1 MTANKNVNILLTT
14 VGRRSYMVD
23 YFKKALDGAG
33 EVHAANGTAQ
43 SPAFRVAD
51 KSVVTPLIYDGNY
64 IPFLLSYCKGNRID
78 AIISLFD
85 VDIPV
90 LSKHK
95 AEFAAIGTTVITA
108 DPWVTEI
115 CNDKWKTYQFLLE
128 NGFAAP
134 KTYLTPEAALA
145 DISDGNLSFPLFVK
159 PRWGMGSIAVFE
171 AENETELRVFYEKT
185 KRTIGRTYLKYES
198 GANIDASVVI
208 QEKLCGTEHGMDIM
222 NDLEGNPCSV
232 IVKRKLAMRAGETD
246 SAVTVDEP
254 EIKAL
259 GERLAAIFRHPGNVD
274 VDVFKTERGAY
285 ILEMNARFGGGYPFS
300 HMAGANLPQ
309 AIVCWLRGEKADDA
323 LLQAKTG
330 VTAQKDMQL
339 VYLD

>member
-1 MTANKNVNILLTT
+1 MKKPVNILLTT
-14 VGRRSYMVD
+14 VGRRSYMVE

-51 KSVVTPLIYDGNY
+51 KSVVTPLIHDDNY
-64 IPFLLSYCKGNRID
+64 IPFLLSYCQENKIN
-78 AIISLFD
+78 AVISLFD

-95 AEFAAIGTTVITA
+95 ADFAAIGTRVITA

-115 CNDKWKTYQFLLE
+115 CNDKWKTYQFLCE

-134 KTYLTPEAALA
+134 KTYLTPDAALA
-145 DISDGNLSFPLFVK
+145 DIAAGKLSYPLFVK

-171 AENETELRVFYEKT
+171 AENETELRVFFEKT
-185 KRTIGRTYLKYES
+185 KRTIGKTYLKYES
-198 GANIDASVVI
+198 NANIDESVVI
-208 QEKLCGTEHGMDIM
+208 QEKLCGTEHGMDII
-222 NDLEGNPCSV
+222 NDLDGNPQSV
-232 IVKRKLAMRAGETD
+232 IVKQKLAMRAGETD

-274 VDVFKTERGAY
+274 VDVFKTEHGAY

-300 HMAGANLPQ
+300 HMAGADLPQ
-309 AIVCWLRGEKADDA
+309 AIVNWLRGIDVSAD
-323 LLQAKTG
+323 LLSAKTG
-330 VTAQKDMQL
+330 ITAQKDMHL

>member
-1 MTANKNVNILLTT
+1 MKQPVNILLTT
-14 VGRRSYMVD
+14 VGRRSYMVE

-51 KSVVTPLIYDGNY
+51 KCVVTPLIYDDNY
-64 IPFLLSYCKGNRID
+64 IPFLLSYCQENKID
-78 AIISLFD
+78 AVISLFD

-95 AEFAAIGTTVITA
+95 KDFAAIGTRVITA

-115 CNDKWKTYQFLLE
+115 CNDKWKTYQFLCE

-134 KTYLTPEAALA
+134 KTYLTPDAALA
-145 DISDGNLSFPLFVK
+145 DIAAGKLTYPLFVK

-171 AENETELRVFYEKT
+171 AENETELRVFFEKT
-185 KRTIGRTYLKYES
+185 KRTICKTYLKYES
-198 GANIDASVVI
+198 NANIDESAVI

-222 NDLEGNPCSV
+222 NDLSGNPRSV

-246 SAVTVDEP
+246 SAMTVDEP

-274 VDVFKTERGAY
+274 VDVFKTEHGAY

-300 HMAGANLPQ
+300 HMAGADLPQ
-309 AIVCWLRGEKADDA
+309 AIVNWLRGEDVSAD
-323 LLQAKTG
+323 LLSAKTG
-330 VTAQKDMQL
+330 ITAQKDMHL

>member
-1 MTANKNVNILLTT
+1 MKKPVNILLTT
-14 VGRRSYMVD
+14 VGRRSYMVE

-51 KSVVTPLIYDGNY
+51 KSVVTPLIYDENY
-64 IPFLLSYCKGNRID
+64 IPFLLSYCKENKID
-78 AIISLFD
+78 AVISLFD

-95 AEFAAIGTTVITA
+95 ADFAAIGTRVITA
-108 DPWVTEI
+108 DPWVTEV
-115 CNDKWKTYQFLLE
+115 CNDKWKTYRFLLE

-145 DISDGNLSFPLFVK
+145 DIAAGRLDYPLFVK

-171 AENETELRVFYEKT
+171 AENETELQVFFEKT
-185 KRTIGRTYLKYES
+185 KRTIGKTYLKYES
-198 GANIDASVVI
+198 NANIDESVVI
-208 QEKLCGTEHGMDIM
+208 QEKLCGTEHGMDII
-222 NDLEGNPCSV
+222 NDLEGNPRNV
-232 IVKRKLAMRAGETD
+232 IVKQKLAMRAGETD

-259 GERLAAIFRHPGNVD
+259 GQRLAELFRHPGNVD
-274 VDVFKTERGAY
+274 VDVFKTENCPY
-285 ILEMNARFGGGYPFS
+285 ILEINARFGGGYPFS
-300 HMAGANLPQ
+300 HMAGADLPQ
-309 AIVCWLRGEKADDA
+309 AIVNWLRGEEAPEA
-323 LLQAKTG
+323 LLSAKTG
-330 VTAQKDMQL
+330 ITAQKDMHL

>member
-1 MTANKNVNILLTT
+1 MKKPVNILLTT
-14 VGRRSYMVD
+14 VGRRSYMVE

-51 KSVVTPLIYDGNY
+51 KSVVTPLIYDDNY
-64 IPFLLSYCKGNRID
+64 IPFLLSYCKENKID
-78 AIISLFD
+78 AVISLFD

-95 AEFAAIGTTVITA
+95 ADFAAIGATVITA

-115 CNDKWKTYQFLLE
+115 CNDKWKTYQFLCE
-128 NGFAAP
+128 NSFAAP
-134 KTYLTPEAALA
+134 KTYLTPDTAIA
-145 DISDGNLSFPLFVK
+145 DIAAGKLSYPLFVK

-171 AENETELRVFYEKT
+171 AENETELRVFFEKT
-185 KRTIGRTYLKYES
+185 KRTIGKTYLKYES
-198 GANIDASVVI
+198 DADMEQCVVI
-208 QEKLCGTEHGMDIM
+208 QEKLCGTEHGMDII
-222 NDLEGNPCSV
+222 NDLDGNLCNV
-232 IVKRKLAMRAGETD
+232 IVKQKLAMRAGETD

-259 GERLAAIFRHPGNVD
+259 GEQLAAIFRHPGNVD
-274 VDVFKTERGAY
+274 VDVFKTEHGAY

-300 HMAGANLPQ
+300 HMAGADLPQ
-309 AIVCWLRGEKADDA
+309 AIVNWLRGEEVSAD
-323 LLQAKTG
+323 LLSAKTG
-330 VTAQKDMQL
+330 ITAQKDMHL

>member
-1 MTANKNVNILLTT
+1 MKQPVNILLTT
-14 VGRRSYMVD
+14 VGRRSYMVE

-51 KSVVTPLIYDGNY
+51 KCVVTPLIYDDNY
-64 IPFLLSYCKGNRID
+64 IPFLLSYCQENKID
-78 AIISLFD
+78 AVISLFD

-95 AEFAAIGTTVITA
+95 KDFAAIGTRVITA

-134 KTYLTPEAALA
+134 KTYLTPDAALA
-145 DISDGNLSFPLFVK
+145 DIAAGKLTYPLFVK

-171 AENETELRVFYEKT
+171 AENETELRVFFEKT
-185 KRTIGRTYLKYES
+185 KRTIGKTYLKYES
-198 GANIDASVVI
+198 NANIDESVVI

-222 NDLEGNPCSV
+222 NDLSGNPRSV

-246 SAVTVDEP
+246 SAMTVDEP

-274 VDVFKTERGAY
+274 VDVFKTEQGAY

-300 HMAGANLPQ
+300 HMAGADLPQ
-309 AIVCWLRGEKADDA
+309 AIVNWLRGEDVSAD
-323 LLQAKTG
+323 LLSAKTG
-330 VTAQKDMQL
+330 ITAQKDMHL

>member
-1 MTANKNVNILLTT
+1 MKQPVNILLTT
-14 VGRRSYMVD
+14 VGRRSYMVE

-51 KSVVTPLIYDGNY
+51 KCVVTPLIYDDNY
-64 IPFLLSYCKGNRID
+64 IPFLLSYCQENKID
-78 AIISLFD
+78 AVISLFD

-95 AEFAAIGTTVITA
+95 KDFAAIGTRVITA

-115 CNDKWKTYQFLLE
+115 CNDKWKTYQFLCE

-134 KTYLTPEAALA
+134 KTYLTPDAALA
-145 DISDGNLSFPLFVK
+145 DIAAGKLTYPLFVK

-171 AENETELRVFYEKT
+171 AENETELRVFFEKT
-185 KRTIGRTYLKYES
+185 KRTIGKTYLKYES
-198 GANIDASVVI
+198 NANIDESVVI

-222 NDLEGNPCSV
+222 NDLSGNPRSV

-246 SAVTVDEP
+246 SAMTVDEP

-274 VDVFKTERGAY
+274 VDVFKTEHGAY

-300 HMAGANLPQ
+300 HMAGADLPQ
-309 AIVCWLRGEKADDA
+309 AIVNWLRGEAISAD
-323 LLQAKTG
+323 LLSAKTG
-330 VTAQKDMQL
+330 ITAQKDMHL